1 MHNMQGLELK
11 STRRHNKRYEQ
22 ALVANLIC
30 IPVESSTMICGCQS
44 VSIHEYAS
52 FDQTVYSMHHKSLN
66 LGKFGIAKPNIDPCP
81 GGKQNKLNHVGDK
94 ESSL

>member
-1 MHNMQGLELK
+1 
-11 STRRHNKRYEQ
+11 
-22 ALVANLIC
+22 
-30 IPVESSTMICGCQS
+30 MICGCQS